1 MALSRLYL
9 EHGRALFV
17 HCKNHC
23 LSTSQSLET
32 NSPGT
37 IGLGYTLSYLITR
50 LVLGPFYEET
60 FSEKVTSRSRPVCLS
75 FVDLLGLDN
84 LRFQVANLSQT
95 C

>member
-32 NSPGT
+32 NCPGT
-37 IGLGYTLSYLITR
+37 IGPGYLITR